1 MPTDHSTIHAGP
13 RDPLTI
19 HFLGNILT
27 FRARYADTKENF
39 TVIEMTTAPGAGSP
53 PHTQTDQEAFLVQE
67 GLYEITVGDTV
78 KQCGPG
84 DFVHVAPGEM
94 HMFRNLSDTPS
105 RMLLINFPGD
115 LHEGFF
121 QAVGE
126 RLPYGSKE
134 FPEMTPPDV
143 PGIVEAGKRFGI
155 IIPPPA
161 P

>member
-1 MPTDHSTIHAGP
+1 M
-13 RDPLTI
+13 
-19 HFLGNILT
+19 
-27 FRARYADTKENF
+27 
-39 TVIEMTTAPGAGSP
+39 
-53 PHTQTDQEAFLVQE
+53 
-67 GLYEITVGDTV
+67 V
-78 KQCGPG
+78 KRCGPG